1 MFTPFA
7 FVKQAAA
14 AGPVLSYPL
23 TDAFLAATGITGSAN
38 IQALQDFE
46 TGLTTYSLLS
56 KFTAIY
62 PLMGGN
68 STTTSYNFMDTGS
81 YRITWNGTV
90 DYYINGV
97 RTANGGGAYG
107 DTGIA
112 GSSLS
117 VSEGHQCAWINT
129 NEAPE
134 DLGTGAYGSDWGCG
148 GDPSN
153 PDLSQYYFSVAQ
165 GAAEN
170 ALIQAWPVN
179 PSITAAA
186 GGIKVSPYPTD
197 RTGIW
202 ISTRLSSTDN
212 ALYRNGS
219 TYATTS
225 TSSGTRSY
233 SSGLT
238 TVRILS
244 RNEGGDTSPRRQGF
258 HTIGAGS
265 GKGLTSTEATNLYN
279 LITAFNTTAG
289 R

>member
-7 FVKQAAA
+7 FVKQAATGGGGA
-14 AGPVLSYPL
+14 FPL
-23 TDAFLAATGITGSAN
+23 TTAFLAATGITGSAN

-68 STTTSYNFMDTGS
+68 ATMTSYNFIDPTQ
-81 YRITWNGTV
+81 YQITWSGTLN
-90 DYYINGV
+90 YYIDGV
-97 RTANGGGAYG
+97 QTANGGGGLG
-107 DTGIA
+107 DTGIP
-112 GSSLS
+112 GSALS

-134 DLGTGAYGSDWGCG
+134 ALGTGPYASDWGCG
-148 GDPSN
+148 GDPFN

-179 PSITAAA
+179 PTITAAA
-186 GGIKVSPYPTD
+186 GGIKVLPYPTD

-225 TSSGTRSY
+225 TSNGSRSY

-238 TVRILS
+238 TVRILT
-244 RNEGGDTSPRRQGF
+244 RNSSSETSPRRQGF

-265 GKGLTSTEATNLYN
+265 GKGLTSTQASNLYT
-279 LITAFNTTAG
+279 LISDFNTTAG

>member
-14 AGPVLSYPL
+14 AGPSFPL
-23 TDAFLAATGITGSAN
+23 TTAFVAAAGITGSAN

-46 TGLTTYSLLS
+46 TGLTTYSLTS
-56 KFTAIY
+56 KMTAVY

-68 STTTSYNFMDTGS
+68 STSTSYNFMDTTL
-81 YRITWNGTV
+81 YRITWYGSLN
-90 DYYINGV
+90 YYINGV
-97 RTANGGGAYG
+97 QTTSAGNGYG
-107 DTGIA
+107 DTGITGA
-112 GSSLS
+112 SFS
-117 VSEGHQCAWINT
+117 VSEGHQCGWITSNDAAGT
-129 NEAPE
+129 
-134 DLGTGAYGSDWGCG
+134 LGTSAYGSDWGCG

-153 PDLSQYYFSVAQ
+153 PDLSQYYFSVNQ

-186 GGIKVSPYPTD
+186 GGIKTAIPAD

-202 ISTRLSSTDN
+202 VSTRQSSTN
-212 ALYRNGS
+212 NVLYRNNS
-219 TYATTS
+219 VYAS
-225 TSSGTRSY
+225 TSITSGTRSY
-233 SSGLT
+233 VTGLST
-238 TVRILS
+238 CKILS
-244 RNEGGDTSPRRQGF
+244 RGGAGDVSPRKQGF
-258 HTIGAGS
+258 HTIGAGT
-265 GKGLTSTEATNLYN
+265 GKGLSSAQATDLYT

>member
-7 FVKQAAA
+7 FVKQEAA

-38 IQALQDFE
+38 ITALQDFE

-90 DYYINGV
+90 NYYINGV
-97 RTANGGGAYG
+97 QTSNGGSGYG
-107 DTGIA
+107 DTGIL
-112 GSSLS
+112 GSAFS
-117 VSEGHQCAWINT
+117 VSEGHQCAWVTSNDGNST
-129 NEAPE
+129 
-134 DLGTGAYGSDWGCG
+134 LGTGLYGADWGCG
-148 GDPSN
+148 GDPGN
-153 PDLSQYYFSVAQ
+153 PDLSQYYFSIDQ
-165 GAAEN
+165 GGAEN

-186 GGIKVSPYPTD
+186 GGIKTAIPSD

-225 TSSGTRSY
+225 TSNGSRSY
-233 SSGLT
+233 SSGLGT
-238 TVRILS
+238 ARILS
-244 RNEGGDTSPRRQGF
+244 RNGANEVSPRRQGF

-265 GKGLTSTEATNLYN
+265 GKGLTSTQATNLYN